1 MKKYYLSIP
10 DNYRKHKDAIL
21 RNRLR
26 KYIPIFVGIGGVVLL
41 FGLYFGIVSWAESP
55 RHALDFFWQDRWLVI
70 PILLGFGTQVGLYS
84 VLKLQL
90 YLPSSF
96 ISPTQKTSSGAASAT
111 MGAGGT
117 TSTLAMIA
125 CCAHHAADV
134 LPILGFTAAT
144 TFLAQYRTA
153 FMVVGLVSNLIGI
166 AVILRTLSRAR
177 NHAVQMQTAF
187 IVTEGR

>member
-1 MKKYYLSIP
+1 
-10 DNYRKHKDAIL
+10 L
-21 RNRLR
+21 RNRFR
-26 KYIPIFVGIGGVVLL
+26 KYIPVFVGIGGALLL

-70 PILLGFGTQVGLYS
+70 PILLGFGIQVGLYS
-84 VLKLQL
+84 VLKMQL
-90 YLPSSF
+90 YLPGL
-96 ISPTQKTSSGAASAT
+96 INGPAQKASSGAPAAT

-117 TSTLAMIA
+117 TSTLAMVA

-134 LPILGFTAAT
+134 LPILGLTAAA

-166 AVILRTLSRAR
+166 AVILRTLLRAR
-177 NHAVQMQTAF
+177 NHVVQMQTTS
-187 IVTEGR
+187 IVTEGK

>member
-1 MKKYYLSIP
+1 M
-10 DNYRKHKDAIL
+10 
-21 RNRLR
+21 RNRFR
-26 KYIPIFVGIGGVVLL
+26 KYIPVLAGIGGALLL

-70 PILLGFGTQVGLYS
+70 PILLGFGIQVSLYS

-90 YLPSSF
+90 YLPD
-96 ISPTQKTSSGAASAT
+96 ITIGPARMTSSKAPAAT

-117 TSTLAMIA
+117 TSTVAMVA

-134 LPILGFTAAT
+134 LPILGLTAAA

-153 FMVVGLVSNLIGI
+153 FMVAGLVSNLIGI
-166 AVILRTLSRAR
+166 AVILRTLLRAR
-177 NHAVQMQTAF
+177 NHAFQMQTTF
-187 IVTEGR
+187 SVTE